1 MINNEHDINIE
12 NCVEIFKDCQPYIN
26 RINFIENFYHAL
38 SIEHSKNKDIDGVY
52 MKYYRDFYI
61 QNYQISLNKVR
72 ISLYELYTYNRRQY
86 NELIDLIKDIRI
98 VTPDNKNIPFI
109 LCVYDEKF
117 KLLDKLNSDYIS
129 ILKLNRN
136 LIVKIEFELPNE
148 IIRYVKIYYN
158 LFTFS
163 IPKVTK
169 ILEIDNYFSNSDTIC

>member
-12 NCVEIFKDCQPYIN
+12 KCVEIFKDCQPFIN

-38 SIEHSKNKDIDGVY
+38 AIEQFKNKDIDGVY

-61 QNYQISLNKVR
+61 PNYQISLNKVR
-72 ISLYELYTYNRRQY
+72 ISLYELYSYNRRQY
-86 NELIDLIKDIRI
+86 NGLIDLIKDIKI
-98 VTPDNKNIPFI
+98 ITPDNKNIPFI
-109 LCVYDEKF
+109 LCVYNEKF

-129 ILKLNRN
+129 ILKLTDK
-136 LIVKIEFELPNE
+136 LIVKIEFELPYEN
-148 IIRYVKIYYN
+148 IKNVKIHYN

-169 ILEIDNYFSNSDTIC
+169 MIEVDNNYI